1 MSTYR
6 QRAWE
11 IAMGQY
17 GYVTTN
23 DAKEAGIP
31 AIELAKLAARGR
43 LRNVAYGLYHFDD
56 MPPTRYDQFYE
67 AIKRVGGDAHLT
79 GDAVLA
85 FHDLALVNPRRIR
98 VGTNRRARSRF
109 PTWLEVVGDAS
120 APEEIVVVERIPMT
134 TVARAIRDARKAVM
148 ATRLIEA
155 LPAAVN
161 EGLISETEAEGL
173 RTELEATPT

>member
-1 MSTYR
+1 VGTYR
-6 QRAWE
+6 ERAWE

-67 AIKRVGGDAHLT
+67 AVKRVGGDAHLT

-85 FHDLALVNPRRIR
+85 LHELALVNPRRIR
-98 VGTNRRARSRF
+98 VGTTRRTRSRF
-109 PTWLEVVGDAS
+109 PNWLEVVRDAS
-120 APEEIVVVERIPMT
+120 APEEIVVVEQIPTT
-134 TVARAIRDARKAVM
+134 TVARAIRDARKVVM
-148 ATRLIEA
+148 PSRLIEA
-155 LPAAVN
+155 IPAAVN
-161 EGLISETEAEGL
+161 EGLITETEAEKL
-173 RTELEATPT
+173 RVELEVMSR